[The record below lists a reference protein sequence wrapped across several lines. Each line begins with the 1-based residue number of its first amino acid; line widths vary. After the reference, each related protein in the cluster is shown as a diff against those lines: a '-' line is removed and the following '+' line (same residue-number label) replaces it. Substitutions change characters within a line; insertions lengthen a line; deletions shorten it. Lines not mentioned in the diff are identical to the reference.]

1 MMHQLTY
8 ARLITADD
16 PDVPQLLR
24 VHSLP
29 GVAEYLSISDG
40 YFRYVTGSD
49 GVHFFKVYESGNLV
63 GSVHLER
70 QGLTLFMAILVFP
83 EHQGSGL
90 GSAILRDVQDDV
102 FGLGY
107 ERIEAAIDESNAAS
121 LLLFERAGFRRTGQ
135 VDELITF
142 VYHRNRT

>member
-8 ARLITADD
+8 TRLVTADD

-63 GSVHLER
+63 GSIHLEL
-70 QGLTLFMAILVFP
+70 QELTLFMAILVFP
-83 EHQGSGL
+83 GHQGAGL
-90 GSAILRDVQDDV
+90 GSAILRDIQDGV

-107 ERIEAAIDESNAAS
+107 ERIEVSIDENNAAS
-121 LLLFERAGFRRTGQ
+121 LRLFDRAGFRRTGQ
-135 VDELITF
+135 EDELITF
-142 VYHRNRT
+142 VFRRNRT